1 MKRILTILSL
11 AFLISGCEDQLDR
24 APIDSLINTTAFQ
37 SVDDLEAGMV
47 GVYANFNP
55 NNVIEFNSIFTDN
68 VKIGSDNGGQQLN
81 LLNQILDSQN
91 NSGGLWSSR
100 YKTIND
106 ANRIIEASDLINPNS
121 NEITRYNYVIGQALA
136 FRAYSHYQLLLYY
149 GEDLLNPGS
158 LGVPYQISVEQD
170 GTPTRLTVGDT
181 KQRIIEDI
189 NSAAA
194 LIPAGQN
201 NVNFITADFLTFLRA
216 NLELVTG
223 GYDQVIN
230 LTSDL
235 ISKYPLAT
243 TEEYLGMF
251 TGDTNTSEVIFS
263 YDNNIAFNRNVA
275 NIWIFTGTGGNFVEM
290 GFGLYEALLADDSVR
305 LQVNLAQG
313 EGTDVSNN
321 EFGIGKYP
329 EIGGTYINDVKV
341 MRVSEAYLMRAEAF
355 VRRDQ
360 AGGFTNAE
368 NDINSIR
375 EARGSN
381 LGVAS
386 FGSLRDAY
394 EEILN
399 ERRLELAFEGTRYI
413 DIKRFRND
421 LNEGLNRDARDCD
434 GNIPCNIPLNDRRWV
449 FPIPIVETNANPN
462 IQQNP
467 EWIL

>member
-11 AFLISGCEDQLDR
+11 AFIFSGCEDQLDR

-37 SVDDLEAGMV
+37 NVDDLEAGMV

-55 NNVIEFNSIFTDN
+55 INVIEFNSIFTDN
-68 VKIGSDNGGQQLN
+68 VKIGFDNGGQQLN

-91 NSGGLWSSR
+91 NSAGIWLSR

-106 ANRIIEASDLINPNS
+106 ANRIIQAADLIDPADNDLS
-121 NEITRYNYVIGQALA
+121 RYNYIIGQALA

-149 GEDLLNPGS
+149 GEDLLTAGS
-158 LGVPYQISVEQD
+158 LGIPYQESVEQE
-170 GTPTRLTVGDT
+170 GSPTRLTVGET
-181 KQRIIEDI
+181 KQRIVEDI
-189 NSAAA
+189 NAATA
-194 LIPAGQN
+194 LIPTSQN
-201 NVNFITADFLTFLRA
+201 NVSFITRDFLKFLRA

-230 LTSDL
+230 LTSEL
-235 ISKYPLAT
+235 INKYPLAT
-243 TEEYLGMF
+243 REQYLGMF
-251 TGDTNTSEVIFS
+251 TGDTNSSEVIFS
-263 YDNNIAFNRNVA
+263 YDNSIAFNRNVA
-275 NIWIFTGTGGNFVEM
+275 NIWIFTGTGGNFIEM
-290 GFGLYEALLADDSVR
+290 SFELYEALVADDSVR
-305 LQVNLAQG
+305 LEVNLAQG
-313 EGTDVSNN
+313 EGTDLSNN

-341 MRVSEAYLMRAEAF
+341 MRISEAYLMRAEAHI
-355 VRRDQ
+355 RRDQ

-368 NDINSIR
+368 NDINAIR
-375 EARGSN
+375 VARESS

-386 FGSLRDAY
+386 FGSIREAY
-394 EEILN
+394 VDILN

-413 DIKRFRND
+413 DIKRFRNN

-434 GNIPCNIPLNDRRWV
+434 GNVPCAIPINDRRWV
-449 FPIPIVETNANPN
+449 FPIPIVETSANPN

-467 EWIL
+467 QWD